1 MLFPLPGKMRRKI
14 SQCGMLQLFRTSD
27 RTWSATAARTSRH
40 PHRPRSSGSV
50 GTSPGG
56 ITSRI
61 SFLFSSAPGFWQFLI
76 KEKNVFSEGDMAVYP
91 AHGVGVIRAVETKKI
106 GGIDQSFYVF
116 EILDNSMRIMIP
128 TSGSKNVG
136 LRAIV
141 GKHEV
146 SNVYD
151 ILADRSVVLGT
162 QTWNRRYRDYMEKIK
177 TGSVQEV
184 AVVLRDLF
192 LLSVDKDLSYGERK
206 MLDTAKNLL
215 VKELSLAQNT
225 EESAVSKSI
234 EAIFS

>member
-1 MLFPLPGKMRRKI
+1 M
-14 SQCGMLQLFRTSD
+14 
-27 RTWSATAARTSRH
+27 
-40 PHRPRSSGSV
+40 
-50 GTSPGG
+50 
-56 ITSRI
+56 
-61 SFLFSSAPGFWQFLI
+61 
-76 KEKNVFSEGDMAVYP
+76 FSEGDMAVYP
-91 AHGVGVIRAVETKKI
+91 AHGVGVIKAVETKTI
-106 GGIDQSFYVF
+106 GGTDQSFYVL

-128 TSGSKNVG
+128 TESSTNVG

-141 GKHEV
+141 GEDEV
-146 SNVYD
+146 GD
-151 ILADRSVVLGT
+151 ILAILSDRTVELGA

-177 TGSVQEV
+177 TGSVHEV

-225 EESAVSKSI
+225 GEDDVTKTI